1 MKTYWAKP
9 VKYEIKQ
16 RTFEGKT
23 DSSKNDHSLTSKY
36 MPSHRYYM
44 EIEFKADDCHDAYI
58 TRNTYRTKADALAH
72 YELCVKRAG
81 QPM

>member
-1 MKTYWAKP
+1 MKTYWTTP
-9 VKYEIKQ
+9 VHYEIKQ
-16 RTFEGKT
+16 RTFEGKL
-23 DSSKNDHSLTSKY
+23 DSSKNDNALTSKY

-44 EIEFKADDCHDAYI
+44 EIKFKSDDSHDEY
-58 TRNTYRTKADALAH
+58 TTHSTYRTKADALAH